1 MDAPIYTRGR
11 ARRSLIDT
19 VTFRVLSQITT
30 ALALIIQVAFGHGS
44 VLSVRMVLGILFVA
58 AGAGRS
64 YLELRRGRGA

>member
-1 MDAPIYTRGR
+1 MGTYAL
-11 ARRSLIDT
+11 SLAMAAIG
-19 VTFRVLSQITT
+19 
-30 ALALIIQVAFGHGS
+30 LALIIQVAFGHGS